1 VLGFNFCNVR
11 RRKGG
16 MAACGVSN
24 NGRHK
29 DNKDTGFSNIF
40 VSLSPSF
47 FLGWSIAGASHPLG
61 WSISQGNAIL
71 KI

>member
-1 VLGFNFCNVR
+1 
-11 RRKGG
+11 
-16 MAACGVSN
+16 MAACDVSN

-47 FLGWSIAGASHPLG
+47 FLGRSIAGASHPLG